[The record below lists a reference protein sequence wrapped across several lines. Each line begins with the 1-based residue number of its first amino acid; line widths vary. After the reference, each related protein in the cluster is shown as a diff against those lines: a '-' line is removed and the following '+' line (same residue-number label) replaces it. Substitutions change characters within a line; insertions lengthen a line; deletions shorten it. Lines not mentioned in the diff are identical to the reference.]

1 MTSHPQAASAS
12 PVASHPRVIVVGAG
26 IIGASIA
33 WHLARR
39 GAAVMLLD
47 AAQPGGVATAAS
59 FAWINASWGN
69 PEPYVR
75 LRMAAMAG
83 WRGLDAEL
91 PALKVAW
98 TGGLLWDLPEED
110 LRAFAAARAENGYPV
125 HLVDAAE
132 AHRLE
137 PAIAVPPA
145 VAVHARGEAAVEPA
159 AAAETLAAAAAAR
172 GATVRTATAVTAL
185 SLADGRVGGVVLAD
199 GTVIA
204 ADHVIVAAGVA
215 TPGLVAPAGV
225 TLPLNDPPGLLIR
238 TAPVPKLLNGLVMAP
253 ALHVR
258 QAADGRLVAGAD
270 FGGADPGTDAA
281 STAERVFADLRSL
294 LSADAPLTLD
304 GYTVGR
310 RPTPAD
316 GFPAV
321 GRITGVDGLS
331 VAVMHSG
338 VTLAP
343 AIGAFLAD
351 EVLTGRREPLLSPY
365 RPERFIP
372 GQVWQ
377 APPVI

>member
-1 MTSHPQAASAS
+1 MTSLPHL
-12 PVASHPRVIVVGAG
+12 IVVGAG
-26 IIGASIA
+26 IVGASIA

-39 GAAVMLLD
+39 GAAVTLVE
-47 AAQPGGVATAAS
+47 AAQPGGAATAAS

-83 WRGLDAEL
+83 WRRLDAEL
-91 PALKVAW
+91 PALQVAW

-110 LRAFAAARAENGYPV
+110 LRVFAADRSATGYAV
-125 HLVDAAE
+125 RLVDAAE
-132 AHRLE
+132 AARLE
-137 PAIAVPPA
+137 PAIAVPPT
-145 VAVHARGEAAVEPA
+145 VAVHAKGEAAVEPA
-159 AAAETLAAAAAAR
+159 QAAQTLAAAAVER
-172 GATVRTATAVTAL
+172 GATVRTDTAVTAL
-185 SLADGRVGGVVLAD
+185 SRTDGRVTGVVLSD
-199 GTVIA
+199 GTRIA
-204 ADHVIVAAGVA
+204 ADNVIVAAGIA
-215 TPGLVAPAGV
+215 SPGLVAGAGV

-238 TAPVPKLLNGLVMAP
+238 TTPLPKLLNGLVMAP

-281 STAERVFADLRSL
+281 ATADRVFADLKSL

-304 GYTVGR
+304 GFTVGR

-321 GRITGVDGLS
+321 GRIAGVEGLS

-343 AIGAFLAD
+343 AIGAFVAD
-351 EVLTGRREPLLSPY
+351 EVLDGRREPLLAPY
-365 RPERFIP
+365 RPERFAAER
-372 GQVWQ
+372 G
-377 APPVI
+377 

>member
-1 MTSHPQAASAS
+1 MTSHPH
-12 PVASHPRVIVVGAG
+12 VASHPHVIVVGAG

-39 GAAVMLLD
+39 GAPVTLVD
-47 AAQPGGVATAAS
+47 AGQPGGVATAAS

-69 PEPYVR
+69 SEPYVR

-83 WRGLDAEL
+83 WRGLDAEV
-91 PALKVAW
+91 PALQVAW
-98 TGGLLWDLPEED
+98 TGGLLWDLPEDD
-110 LRAFAAARAENGYPV
+110 LRTFANSHTATGYAV
-125 HLVDAAE
+125 RLVDAAE

-145 VAVHARGEAAVEPA
+145 LAAYARSEAAVEPA
-159 AAAETLAAAAAAR
+159 AAAETLAAAAVEG
-172 GATVRTATAVTAL
+172 GATVRTDTTVAAL
-185 SLADGRVGGVVLAD
+185 SLADGRVTGVVLAD
-199 GTVIA
+199 GTRIA

-225 TLPLNDPPGLLIR
+225 TLPLTDPPGLLIR
-238 TAPVPKLLNGLVMAP
+238 TASVPKLLNGLVMAP

-281 STAERVFADLRSL
+281 ATADRVFADLRSL
-294 LSADAPLTLD
+294 LSTDAPLTLD
-304 GYTVGR
+304 GFTVGR

-321 GRITGVDGLS
+321 GRIAGVEGLS

-365 RPERFIP
+365 RPERFA
-372 GQVWQ
+372 G
-377 APPVI
+377 

>member
-1 MTSHPQAASAS
+1 MTSHP
-12 PVASHPRVIVVGAG
+12 PVPSHPPVIVVGAG

-39 GAAVMLLD
+39 GAAVTLVD
-47 AAQPGGVATAAS
+47 AARPGGVATAAS

-83 WRGLDAEL
+83 WRGLDAEV
-91 PALKVAW
+91 PALNVAW

-110 LRAFAAARAENGYPV
+110 LRTFAAERSATGYAV
-125 HLVDAAE
+125 RLVDGAE

-137 PAIAVPPA
+137 PAIAVPPTL
-145 VAVHARGEAAVEPA
+145 AVHARGEAAVEPA
-159 AAAETLAAAAAAR
+159 AAAEALAAAAVQR
-172 GATVRTATAVTAL
+172 GATVRTDTPVAAL
-185 SLADGRVGGVVLAD
+185 SLADGRVTGIVLAD

-204 ADHVIVAAGVA
+204 ADHVVVAAGIA
-215 TPGLVAPAGV
+215 TPALVAPAGV
-225 TLPLNDPPGLLIR
+225 TLPLKDPPGLLIR
-238 TAPVPKLLNGLVMAP
+238 TAPLPKLLNGLVMAP

-270 FGGADPGTDAA
+270 FGGADPGADAA
-281 STAERVFADLRSL
+281 ATADRVFADLRSL
-294 LSADAPLTLD
+294 LAADVPLTLE
-304 GYTVGR
+304 GFNVGR

-321 GRITGVDGLS
+321 GRIAGVEGLS

-351 EVLTGRREPLLSPY
+351 EVLTGRREPLLAPY
-365 RPERFIP
+365 RPERFI
-372 GQVWQ
+372 G
-377 APPVI
+377 